1 MMFELA
7 TLGGYPF
14 EVRVWC
20 VCVLFGVLS
29 RVTLGRLCED
39 RIALASL
46 PPSSLPRAAP
56 QLRRPTAPRHIAP
69 DTPRHLTPDIWH
81 LTRPT

>member
-39 RIALASL
+39 RIAPATL
-46 PPSSLPRAAP
+46 PPSLFVASRCPSAAKAH
-56 QLRRPTAPRHIAP
+56 RTPTHSSRH
-69 DTPRHLTPDIWH
+69 TPTPN
-81 LTRPT
+81 T